1 MADRSGPADHDL
13 DRGLDCVSDCAVAH
27 VQRKDYDR
35 VVSFA
40 RVVVVQVLKDNAWRV
55 RNTNNNN
62 NCALTRR
69 SGCNYSVNSG
79 KLTVCTSSYLAGQIF
94 TRLQL
99 QVLQPHNKHSCFTC
113 WAEICVY
120 SDQRSV
126 AAGDATPSTTT
137 IVHLQGD
144 QAATRQST
152 AAY

>member
-1 MADRSGPADHDL
+1 MSNSDKAANCECCNHATNIHVLFHLPASVATAQPTFMSFFTCSAEICVYSEPRSSEAGDA
-13 DRGLDCVSDCAVAH
+13 
-27 VQRKDYDR
+27 
-35 VVSFA
+35 
-40 RVVVVQVLKDNAWRV
+40 VLKDNAWRV
-55 RNTNNNN
+55 RNTNNNNNN

-69 SGCNYSVNSG
+69 SGCNYSVYSG

-126 AAGDATPSTTT
+126 EAGDAAP
-137 IVHLQGD
+137 
-144 QAATRQST
+144 
-152 AAY
+152 